1 MNASAAPVRSQTYI
15 LNPIAGR
22 RRQRRREALIECLR
36 RAASDAEI
44 LETGARGE
52 AQALARGRR
61 DDPDR
66 VVIAVGGDGTVHEVG
81 GGLIGAAA
89 AFGVLPTGSGND
101 FASMIATPADA
112 DDAPAFFANH
122 PLRHCD
128 AGLVEWVDDR
138 GRSGRAA
145 FINSLGLGIEGAI
158 AGRAESLS
166 RIPGF
171 LRYLLAVSLE
181 LPGYRPPRLKLE
193 QDGER
198 IEQRQLLLSVGNG
211 RRAGGGF
218 LLHPNA
224 RIDDGWLELCRA
236 DVLPLHRLL
245 RILPSVFRGRHGRFD
260 GIHAG
265 RCRSLRVSSDP
276 PTPLHADGEMLSLA
290 AVEVSASLSP
300 GGLRLVG

>member
-1 MNASAAPVRSQTYI
+1 MNPSAALARSQTYI

-22 RRQRRREALIECLR
+22 RGQRRREALIECLR
-36 RAASDAEI
+36 RAAPDAEI
-44 LETGARGE
+44 LQTGARGE
-52 AQALARGRR
+52 AEALARARR
-61 DDPDR
+61 EDPGR

-81 GGLIGAAA
+81 SGLIGAAA

-112 DDAPAFFANH
+112 DDAPAFFASR
-122 PLRHCD
+122 PVRHCD

-158 AGRAESLS
+158 AGRAERLS

-218 LLHPNA
+218 LLHPDA

-245 RILPSVFRGRHGRFD
+245 RILPSVLSGRHLRFD
-260 GIHAG
+260 GIHVG

-276 PTPLHADGEMLSLA
+276 PTPVHADGEMLSRA
-290 AVEVSASLSP
+290 AVDVTVSVTPS
-300 GGLRLVG
+300 GLRLVG